1 MNTRRAMWKA
11 RMALAVGRW
20 LMRFPDPAI
29 VRLLGVAS
37 ALMRLGGAGQVEIRT
52 IAEVKRIFAAG
63 KPGTT
68 IVRRM
73 LREGDPRR
81 MRMIVRGGFLK

>member
-20 LMRFPDPAI
+20 LMRFPDPTI
-29 VRLLGVAS
+29 VRLLGVTA
-37 ALMRLGGAGQVEIRT
+37 AFLRLGGAGPVEIRSVN
-52 IAEVKRIFAAG
+52 EVKAIFVAG

-73 LREGDPRR
+73 LRDGDPVRL
-81 MRMIVRGGFLK
+81 RMIVRGAFLK

>member
-1 MNTRRAMWKA
+1 MSVRGATAKA
-11 RMALAVGRW
+11 RLALAAGRW
-20 LMRFPDPAI
+20 LMRFPDPTI
-29 VRLLGVAS
+29 VRLLGVVS
-37 ALMRLGGAGQVEIRT
+37 GLMRLTGAGPVEIRT

-81 MRMIVRGGFLK
+81 LRMIVRGAFSK